1 MVYNDFLD
9 FIPPLSFSI
18 FVFFPFWKTCS
29 LVYQYCLFLN
39 ISYHLKKKLSA
50 FDFGIIWLYLLQAQT
65 GAKGTVMILAPCQ
78 CCTVLMGFLPESGKN
93 DYWWHPH
100 INPLVPPPTS
110 LQYCGSTQAPYRA
123 SQFFFL
129 SFLLLLF
136 FVNLVPCN
144 VPQDLI

>member
-1 MVYNDFLD
+1 M
-9 FIPPLSFSI
+9 I
-18 FVFFPFWKTCS
+18 S
-29 LVYQYCLFLN
+29 LISSPLFLSPYLFFFSFLKN
-39 ISYHLKKKLSA
+39 LFTSLPILFIFKYLLPFKKKLSA

-65 GAKGTVMILAPCQ
+65 GAKGSVMILAPCQ

-144 VPQDLI
+144 APQDLI